1 MRRISPVLALSTV
14 LASFILIATQQHPAD
29 AACGSDRL
37 PGCDGPLRPGPGDF
51 RGRDHDFPPELWD
64 RVKNMQ
70 LSPAGLDDLIKRME
84 EIAHKIADAEGRAV
98 DYGKK
103 LGDIDDQIDKLRTDR
118 ITAEAE
124 KHAAEEERDRQ
135 QLRLVGLLHDIRPP
149 PGPQGGCGERRC
161 PPDDCRERRC
171 PPDDCRERRCPEDWR
186 ARRWFRPRP
195 VFRHFCPPPEFAPA
209 FPPLF
214 GQPVIEREFPP
225 PREREFY
232 PPPPREREFY
242 PPPPREREFY
252 APPPREREFYP
263 PPRREYQFR
272 EIRPTCC
279 GCEHPL

>member
-1 MRRISPVLALSTV
+1 MRILSRVLALSTV
-14 LASFILIATQQHPAD
+14 LASFILVATQHPAN
-29 AACGSDRL
+29 AGCGIDRS
-37 PGCDGPLRPGPGDF
+37 PGCDGPIRPGPGDF
-51 RGRDHDFPPELWD
+51 RGRDHDFPPEIWD

-84 EIAHKIADAEGRAV
+84 EIAHKIADAEARAI

-149 PGPQGGCGERRC
+149 PGPPGCG
-161 PPDDCRERRC
+161 ERRC

-195 VFRHFCPPPEFAPA
+195 VFRHFCPPVFTAP
-209 FPPLF
+209 
-214 GQPVIEREFPP
+214 FPP
-225 PREREFY
+225 PFPPPFAPPVFERPVFERPVFEREY
-232 PPPPREREFY
+232 
-242 PPPPREREFY
+242 
-252 APPPREREFYP
+252 PPPREREFYP

>member
-37 PGCDGPLRPGPGDF
+37 PGCDGPLRPGL
-51 RGRDHDFPPELWD
+51 PPDLWD
-64 RVKNMQ
+64 RIKTLPLPPGV
-70 LSPAGLDDLIKRME
+70 LEDIIKRLG
-84 EIAHKIADAEGRAV
+84 EIGRKISDADDRA
-98 DYGKK
+98 GKA
-103 LGDIDDQIDKLRTDR
+103 GSRIGEIDETIDKLKTDR

-124 KHAAEEERDRQ
+124 KRAAEEERDRQ
-135 QLRLVGLLHDIRPP
+135 QGRLAAVLHDALHDLKPLP
-149 PGPQGGCGERRC
+149 PGPLGCGERRC

-214 GQPVIEREFPP
+214 GPPVIEREFPP

-252 APPPREREFYP
+252 PPPPREREFYP

>member
-1 MRRISPVLALSTV
+1 MRILSRVLALSTV
-14 LASFILIATQQHPAD
+14 LASLILAAAQHPAN
-29 AACGSDRL
+29 AWCGMERL
-37 PGCDGPLRPGPGDF
+37 PGCDGPGRLGPG
-51 RGRDHDFPPELWD
+51 RDRDLPPELWD
-64 RVKNMQ
+64 RVKNSQ
-70 LSPAGLDDLIKRME
+70 LSQAGLDDLIKRME
-84 EIAHKIADAEGRAV
+84 EIAHKIADAEAKAI
-98 DYGKK
+98 DYGKRI
-103 LGDIDDQIDKLRTDR
+103 GDIDDQIDKLKTDR

-149 PGPQGGCGERRC
+149 PGPPGCGERRCPPDDCRERRC

-195 VFRHFCPPPEFAPA
+195 VFRHFCPPVFPAP
-209 FPPLF
+209 
-214 GQPVIEREFPP
+214 FPP
-225 PREREFY
+225 PFPPPFAPPVFERPVFERPVFERPVFEREY
-232 PPPPREREFY
+232 
-242 PPPPREREFY
+242 
-252 APPPREREFYP
+252 PPPREREFYP

>member
-1 MRRISPVLALSTV
+1 
-14 LASFILIATQQHPAD
+14 
-29 AACGSDRL
+29 
-37 PGCDGPLRPGPGDF
+37 
-51 RGRDHDFPPELWD
+51 
-64 RVKNMQ
+64 MQ

-103 LGDIDDQIDKLRTDR
+103 LGDIDDQIDKLKTDR

-149 PGPQGGCGERRC
+149 PGPPGACGERRC
-161 PPDDCRERRC
+161 LPDDCRERRC
-171 PPDDCRERRCPEDWR
+171 GEDWR

-195 VFRHFCPPPEFAPA
+195 VFRHFCPPPEFPPP

-214 GQPVIEREFPP
+214 GPPVIEREFPP

-232 PPPPREREFY
+232 PPPPREREF
-242 PPPPREREFY
+242 F
-252 APPPREREFYP
+252 P

>member
-14 LASFILIATQQHPAD
+14 LASFILIAAQQHPAD
-29 AACGSDRL
+29 AGCGSDRL
-37 PGCDGPLRPGPGDF
+37 PGCDGPLRPGSGEF
-51 RGRDHDFPPELWD
+51 RGRDHDFPPEIWD

-84 EIAHKIADAEGRAV
+84 EIAHKIADAEGKV
-98 DYGKK
+98 VEYGKR
-103 LGDIDDQIDKLRTDR
+103 LGDIDDQIDKLKTDR

-149 PGPQGGCGERRC
+149 PGPPGGCGERRC

-171 PPDDCRERRCPEDWR
+171 GEDWR

-195 VFRHFCPPPEFAPA
+195 IFHHFCPPPVFAPA

-214 GQPVIEREFPP
+214 APPVIEREFPP

-232 PPPPREREFY
+232 PPPPREREF
-242 PPPPREREFY
+242 F
-252 APPPREREFYP
+252 P

-279 GCEHPL
+279 GCEHPP